1 MTLVSIRLMFCDWF
15 GPVILTMGTSICT
28 YDNAPEQ
35 IEGDTFV
42 PSVTKVPGRDR
53 SRAEL
58 GENSPMML
66 KCLSLLEHLERHFG

>member
-1 MTLVSIRLMFCDWF
+1 MISSVPLC
-15 GPVILTMGTSICT
+15 ILTIGTSICT

-53 SRAEL
+53 SRAKL
-58 GENSPMML
+58 GEKCLTML
-66 KCLSLLEHLERHFG
+66 KYLSLLEHLERHFG